1 MYYVYVCVCLT
12 GRVSPYFTIS
22 FKIKQQDNLF
32 CFDLVIQEVVRG
44 ELLSELFFIYKSS
57 VWCTEVYL
65 LVKLVPNENRV
76 SDS

>member
-1 MYYVYVCVCLT
+1 MCLT